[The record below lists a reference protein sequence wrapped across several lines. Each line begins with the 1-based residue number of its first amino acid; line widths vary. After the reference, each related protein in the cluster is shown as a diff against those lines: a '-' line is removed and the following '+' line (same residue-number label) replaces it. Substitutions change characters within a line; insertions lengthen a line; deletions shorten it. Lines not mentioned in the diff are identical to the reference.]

1 MSKLRT
7 FLSIPFVRKP
17 WIIARFMALSL
28 IRLKTSVLL
37 PFRRLSYGKR
47 RIKASLYR
55 LEHLD
60 RGLVAMKVEGGIY
73 LSWRMFFHEDQVF
86 GSSTSS
92 PVFHLLR
99 DGVEIA
105 VLEGITNYLDTSG
118 TMESS
123 YSLLSSD
130 GSLCTPVKSFE
141 SGKNWFDIPLERPSE
156 SPEGPYLISDV
167 CTGDLDG
174 DGEYELVVKWESG
187 AKDNSQPGR
196 TGQVLLDA
204 YKLDGRRLWKRPIDL
219 GLNIRAGAHY
229 TQVLV
234 YDFDRDSRS
243 EIILKTAPGSKDS
256 EDRFVSLASRI
267 REIVDC
273 DNFADLRDESGVI
286 MSGDEFL
293 TVFDGLSGSAMDT
306 IYYPN
311 QRIAPSIWGDDY
323 GNRSERYTAAVAW
336 LDGKKPYGV
345 FMRGY
350 NFGRKDPLCARQC
363 ACAVTVEEGKLNC
376 RHSFDTY
383 KEFAYPDKSGSSSFF
398 ADGRYKGVSGYRLGN
413 EIFIG
418 EGNHNCSV
426 ADVDGDFKDEVLTGA
441 LCYGLVGDRLS
452 VKWCTF
458 RGHGDALHLFPV
470 GRGRYEFLTAHET
483 GGRHPVTKRQL
494 DRGLSVLS
502 AATGRTIFH
511 AGSEEDMGRVMMA
524 DLGAG
529 GEYQFWGRYGPAYR
543 RIKGGFEEIQ
553 IPGKNE
559 NFRVYWDGSLNDNL
573 LDGHS
578 GCPLEVSS
586 WNGTEMEKIFV
597 TEGCTSI
604 NGTKA
609 VPCLQADILGDWR
622 EELVMARA
630 DHEALRVF
638 VSCVPTRHSMMT
650 LMHDP
655 VYRAG
660 VAAEQTGYNQPP
672 HVGFILN
679 WTEK

>member
-7 FLSIPFVRKP
+7 FFSIPFVRKP
-17 WIIARFMALSL
+17 WIIVRFLTLSL
-28 IRLKTSVLL
+28 NSIKTSVSL

-47 RIKASLYR
+47 RVIASLSR
-55 LEHLD
+55 LEPLD
-60 RGLVAMKVEGGIY
+60 RGLVAIKVEDGVY
-73 LSWRMFFHEDQVF
+73 LSWRMSFHEDPAF
-86 GSSTSS
+86 GSATSS
-92 PVFHLLR
+92 PVFHLLK
-99 DGVEIA
+99 DGTEIA
-105 VLEGITNYLDTSG
+105 VLEGKTNYLDPYG

-123 YSLLSSD
+123 YSISCVD
-130 GSLCTPVKSFE
+130 GSTCRPVKPFV
-141 SGKNWFDIPLERPSE
+141 SGENWFDIPLERPASL
-156 SPEGPYLISDV
+156 EGPYLISDV

-187 AKDNSQPGR
+187 AKDNSNPGR
-196 TGQVLLDA
+196 TGAVLIDA

-219 GLNIRAGAHY
+219 GLNIRAGTHY

-243 EIILKTAPGSKDS
+243 EIVLKTAPGSMDS
-256 EDRFVSLASRI
+256 EGRFVSLASRR
-267 REIVDC
+267 REITDC
-273 DNFADLRDESGVI
+273 DNFADFRNEAGVI

-293 TVFDGLSGSAMDT
+293 TVFDGLTGRAMDT
-306 IYYPN
+306 VYYPN
-311 QRIAPSIWGDDY
+311 QRIDPTIWGDDY

-350 NFGRKDPLCARQC
+350 NFGRKDPLIARQC
-363 ACAVTVEEGKLNC
+363 ACAVTVEGGKLNC

-383 KEFAYPDKSGSSSFF
+383 RESAYPDKSGSSSFL
-398 ADGRYKGVSGYRLGN
+398 ADGRYKGVCGYRLGN

-426 ADVDGDFKDEVLTGA
+426 ADVDMDLRDEVLTGS
-441 LCYGLVGDRLS
+441 LCYGLVGNRLD

-470 GRGRYEFLTAHET
+470 GRGRFEFLTAHET

-494 DRGLSVLS
+494 DRGLSVLA
-502 AATGRTIFH
+502 AATGRTLFH
-511 AGSEEDMGRVMMA
+511 TGSEEDMGRVMMA

-529 GEYQFWGRYGPAYR
+529 GKYQFWGRYGSAYKR
-543 RIKGGFEEIQ
+543 MKGGFEEIR

-559 NFRVYWDGSLNDNL
+559 NFRIFWDGSLNDNL
-573 LDGHS
+573 LDGLP

-586 WNGTEMEKIFV
+586 WTGTEMERVFV

-622 EELVMARA
+622 EELIMARA

-638 VSCVPTRHSMMT
+638 VSSIPTRHSMMT

-672 HVGFILN
+672 HIGFMLYKE
-679 WTEK
+679 EK